1 MTRWTVGLTLLM
13 SAALLALGA
22 CGGGEPGVVKVSL
35 ALDWYPNSNH
45 AGLFIAQEKGYFEA
59 EGIDLTL
66 YTPADPS
73 SVLQTVGAGRDDF
86 GISYQ
91 PDLLLARAEG
101 VPVVSVAGL
110 VQHPLNSVMAL
121 RTSGIARPRDLVG
134 KKVGYPG
141 IPLNEP
147 MLKTMVEKDGGDFSK
162 VELVNVGFDLVPA
175 VLSKRVDAVV
185 GTYWTHENILIEQQ
199 GQQVNIMHM
208 EEWGVPDFYE
218 LVLVISEKTL
228 NERPDVVRR
237 TLRAI
242 LKGYADAAA
251 DLDAAVNTL
260 VKSSPE
266 VDRAL
271 EERGIRLL
279 APAWKDGVPAF
290 GWQTTERWR
299 GFTAWMSAQNQ
310 LTKPVDA
317 DKAFTNRFVEELSK
331 AR

>member
-1 MTRWTVGLTLLM
+1 MTRWALYAALLV

-22 CGGGEPGVVKVSL
+22 CGGGEPAVTKVSL

-45 AGLFIAQEKGYFEA
+45 AGLFIAKEKGYLEA

-66 YTPADPS
+66 HTPAGPS
-73 SVLQTVGAGRDDF
+73 TVLQTVGAGRDDF

-91 PDLLLARAEG
+91 PDLLLARAAG
-101 VPVVSVAGL
+101 IPVVSVAGL

-147 MLKTMVEKDGGDFSK
+147 LLKTMVEKDGGDFSK

-185 GTYWTHENILIEQQ
+185 GAYWTHENILIEQQ

-228 NERPDVVRR
+228 NERPEVVRR

-279 APAWKDGVPAF
+279 APAWTDGVPAF
-290 GWQTTERWR
+290 GWQTAERWR
-299 GFTAWMSAQNQ
+299 GFTAWMSAQKQ
-310 LTKPVDA
+310 LAQPVDA
-317 DKAFTNRFVEELSK
+317 DKAFTNRFVEEISK
-331 AR
+331 R